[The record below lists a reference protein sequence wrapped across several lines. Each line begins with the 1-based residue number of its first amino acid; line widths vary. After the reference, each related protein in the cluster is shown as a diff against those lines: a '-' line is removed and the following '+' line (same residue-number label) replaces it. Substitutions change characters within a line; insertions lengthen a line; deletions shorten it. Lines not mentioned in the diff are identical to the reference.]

1 MKFRVGNYLIDA
13 HELDQKISLNV
24 QSVIGGTVVLEKIGE
39 FIGVN
44 DTVIYNIVDLEDI
57 ESDIGIKQKNKIF
70 SDYLISFEQ
79 HNDGRLELWYTK
91 INKSYKA
98 FVSQKKINGETL
110 TIAFE
115 KEVK

>member
-13 HELDQKISLNV
+13 HELDQKLSLNV
-24 QSVIGGTVVLEKIGE
+24 QSVIGGEVVLEKMGK

-44 DTVIYNIVDLEDI
+44 DKVIYNIINLEGM
-57 ESDIGIKQKNKIF
+57 ESDIAIKQKNKIF
-70 SDYLISFEQ
+70 GDYLISFEQ
-79 HNDGRLELWYTK
+79 CNNGKLELWYTK
-91 INKSYKA
+91 IDKSYKA